1 MALLLKGAPVSAA
14 LNAKTAEMAESLLHR
29 GVQPAL
35 AIVRVGERPDDLSY
49 ERMAVR
55 RAQAAGVHARCVALD
70 AGTDTEALLAV
81 IAQLNDDPSI
91 HGILL
96 LRPLPEQIDEARACA
111 AIVPQKD
118 VDGVTDGSLAG
129 VFTGSGCGFAPCTAA
144 ACMEILRHYGIDP
157 AGKRAVV
164 VGRSLVVGRPLSM
177 LLLHANATVTLCHT
191 RTRDLPEICRAADI
205 LVAAAGRAQM
215 LGAAHLRAGQTVLDV
230 GIHVREDGSLCGDVA
245 FAEAEPLVFA
255 VTPVPGGVG
264 TVTTAV
270 LMRHVVRAAQR
281 ALT

>member
-96 LRPLPEQIDEARACA
+96 LDQKLIRGTFENGTEYTVIATALNLPKDLLRKIQKFDFTKKNPKLIYINTTEKMISLEDSILTAFLSLVGFDVLFFVPTGYQCIEQHFARPFAGETQIGDYLYDLRIPDFNTVQE
-111 AIVPQKD
+111 
-118 VDGVTDGSLAG
+118 
-129 VFTGSGCGFAPCTAA
+129 SGLHSIRKLF
-144 ACMEILRHYGIDP
+144 
-157 AGKRAVV
+157 
-164 VGRSLVVGRPLSM
+164 GRSS
-177 LLLHANATVTLCHT
+177 
-191 RTRDLPEICRAADI
+191 
-205 LVAAAGRAQM
+205 
-215 LGAAHLRAGQTVLDV
+215 
-230 GIHVREDGSLCGDVA
+230 
-245 FAEAEPLVFA
+245 
-255 VTPVPGGVG
+255 
-264 TVTTAV
+264 
-270 LMRHVVRAAQR
+270 
-281 ALT
+281 